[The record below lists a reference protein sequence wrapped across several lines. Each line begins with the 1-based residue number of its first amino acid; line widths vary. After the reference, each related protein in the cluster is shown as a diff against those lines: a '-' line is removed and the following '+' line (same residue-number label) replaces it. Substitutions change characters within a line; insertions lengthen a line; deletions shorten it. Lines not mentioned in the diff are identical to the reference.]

1 MRRGLE
7 ADIKHMHRDYFL
19 NPCACIEHGREE
31 GVITTAIGGSADN
44 CGQHRLNLIEF
55 EVFDRTGT
63 RSLERHC
70 QNPLT

>member
-1 MRRGLE
+1 MRGLE
-7 ADIKHMHRDYFL
+7 ADIEHTHCDDFL
-19 NPCACIEHGREE
+19 NPCACIEHRGEE
-31 GVITTAIGGSADN
+31 CVMTTAISRTPVN

-63 RSLERHC
+63 RSLERRR